1 MAPITKIGKGGGG
14 ADGRR
19 VVGEGHSS
27 LNMLP
32 LRCLGNPHL
41 EMLSM
46 KPNT

>member
-19 VVGEGHSS
+19 VVGEGH
-27 LNMLP
+27 MLP